1 MQIQSKIILVQG
13 KEGEPAYFAVPS
25 LYDLILQRTIP
36 WLYWRDMHA
45 KTLEAG
51 AGVTCNDFPAKW
63 TRIFQL
69 HIISI

>member
-1 MQIQSKIILVQG
+1 M
-13 KEGEPAYFAVPS
+13 AVPS
-25 LYDLILQRTIP
+25 LYDFNDYDLILQRTIP

-51 AGVTCNDFPAKW
+51 AGVTCKDFPAKW

-69 HIISI
+69 HIISIQIKMQKKRGCYL